1 MPGKYAKRKRKS
13 PLPWIL
19 LILLVL
25 GLAAAAFFF
34 RNDIAAQ
41 LTPEETTPSTA
52 EQTVSEETTAEPTTE
67 ATTVPPTTAPAEMSA
82 VVASTASF
90 TITGDLL
97 MHRPVFD
104 DYENKETGEYDFDP
118 MMEFLAEYVTPA
130 DYAIVNLETT
140 FAGLDNGFGYSGNP
154 FFNCPDSLAETCAEV
169 GFDMLLTAN
178 NHCYDTRV
186 AGVKRT
192 LEVLANAGLDGLGTR
207 ANTETPNYLVKDI
220 NGIQV
225 GMTCYTFETPRQGLD
240 LPCLNA
246 IQLNAEGAELVNTF
260 HYSYLKQFYEEIGQQ
275 IEGMQEAGAE
285 TIIVFMHWGE
295 EYELSANSYQ
305 KKMAQKLCDMGVD
318 VIIGGHPHVVQPVE
332 LLTAS
337 EDESHK
343 TLCIYSLGNLI
354 SNQRAEEMRM
364 KTGHTEDGLFFNFT
378 LTKYTDGT
386 VLVSSIDAIPIWV
399 QIESYRYG
407 YHILPLED
415 ATRDQWKEKYGID
428 DTVFADCEDS
438 YKRTMKLVGPG
449 IEEALEYYDAANT
462 DVIYRLQNPELFTE
476 PTEATTAPT
485 EAAGTE
491 VAETT
496 MATELPAETTAP
508 TE

>member
-1 MPGKYAKRKRKS
+1 MPGKYARKKKRS
-13 PLPWIL
+13 PLPL
-19 LILLVL
+19 LILLLAVLGL
-25 GLAAAAFFF
+25 GLAAFLFKDDLAALLAPADPTVPSGS
-34 RNDIAAQ
+34 NVSSDPAPSAQ
-41 LTPEETTPSTA
+41 TTSA
-52 EQTVSEETTAEPTTE
+52 PTTE
-67 ATTVPPTTAPAEMSA
+67 APTTVPPTTAPPETEP
-82 VVASTASF
+82 VVAATASF
-90 TITGDLL
+90 TVTGDLL

-104 DYENKETGEYDFDP
+104 DYEDPETGEYDFDP

-130 DYAIVNLETT
+130 DYAIANLETT
-140 FAGLDNGFGYSGNP
+140 FCGLDNGFGYSGNP
-154 FFNCPDSLAETCAEV
+154 FFNCPDPLAETSAEV

-192 LEVLANAGLDGLGTR
+192 LEVLADAGLDGLGTR
-207 ANTETPNYLVKDI
+207 GSAEVPNYLVKDV
-220 NGIQV
+220 NGIRV
-225 GMTCYTFETPRQGLD
+225 GMTCYTFETPRQGSN

-246 IQLNAEGAELVNTF
+246 IQLNYEGAELVNTF
-260 HYSYLKQFYEEIGQQ
+260 HYSYLGEFYKEIGQQ
-275 IEGMQEAGAE
+275 IQEMNEAGAE
-285 TIIVFMHWGE
+285 AIVVFMHWGE
-295 EYELSANSYQ
+295 EYELSPNNYQ
-305 KKMAQKLCDMGVD
+305 KTIAQKLCDMGVD

-378 LTKYTDGT
+378 FTKYTDGT

-407 YHILPLED
+407 YHILPLD
-415 ATRDQWKEKYGID
+415 DSTRDQWKEKYGID

-438 YKRTMKLVGPG
+438 YQRTMDLVGPG
-449 IEEALEYYDAANT
+449 IAQALEYYDALNQQT
-462 DVIYRLQNPELFTE
+462 VYRLQNPELFTE
-476 PTEATTAPT
+476 PTETATPTETAAPT
-485 EAAGTE
+485 ESTA
-491 VAETT
+491 
-496 MATELPAETTAP
+496 ATE
-508 TE
+508 